1 MNQDCT
7 SPQNS
12 QPAPENSVSSAY
24 ALLPPED
31 LKTMLRCVGALYRLS
46 QNPLYRNH
54 VTSLCPEAARFDPG
68 HDSVMMG
75 YDFHLTDQGPKLI
88 EANTNAGGGLLPWLR
103 PDLDSQPEKYK
114 KRLIDTFFAEFSR
127 FSGRDTAPGTIV
139 ILDEKPE
146 EQFLYPEMVCFA
158 NLFREVGI
166 KTCILG
172 PEELTILEQGV
183 FHENEKVDLIY
194 NRHTDFYLETP
205 EMAGLRT
212 AYLERSACLTPNP
225 RTYALLADKRRLAL
239 WSDAK
244 SLDQFQ
250 IPARDAE
257 ILLNTIPE
265 SYLMNDI
272 DQEEVWSTR
281 KNWVFKPLTK
291 FGSRGVIL
299 GRKMSRKR
307 FSEFSPEET
316 LIQKFIPPSLT
327 RTEEDSSLKT
337 DFRLFVYREK
347 ILGILA
353 RLFQGQVTNMQT
365 PGGGF
370 AQVRIKRGVK
380 LHSQA

>member
-7 SPQNS
+7 SLQKNR
-12 QPAPENSVSSAY
+12 PAPENSVSSAY
-24 ALLPPED
+24 ALLPSED
-31 LKTMLRCVGALYRLS
+31 LKAMLRCVRALYRLS
-46 QNPLYRNH
+46 QNPLYRSH
-54 VTSLCPEAARFDPG
+54 VSSFCPEAARFDPG

-88 EANTNAGGGLLPWLR
+88 EVNTNAGGGLLPWLR
-103 PDLDSQPEKYK
+103 ADLGSPPEKYK
-114 KRLIDTFFAEFSR
+114 KRVIDTFFSEFSH
-127 FSGRDTAPGTIV
+127 FSDRDAAPKTII

-158 NLFREVGI
+158 NLFRGMGI

-172 PEELTILEQGV
+172 PEKLNILEQDV
-183 FHENEKVDLIY
+183 FHGNEKVDLIY

-225 RTYALLADKRRLAL
+225 RTYALLADKRHLAL
-239 WSDAK
+239 WSNAK
-244 SLDQFQ
+244 SLEQFQ
-250 IPARDAE
+250 LPARDAE
-257 ILLNTIPE
+257 ILLRTIPE

-316 LIQKFIPPSLT
+316 LIQEFIPPSLT
-327 RTEEDSSLKT
+327 QTEEGSSLKT

-347 ILGILA
+347 LLGILA

-370 AQVRIKRGVK
+370 ARVRIRRGEKR
-380 LHSQA
+380 HSQT